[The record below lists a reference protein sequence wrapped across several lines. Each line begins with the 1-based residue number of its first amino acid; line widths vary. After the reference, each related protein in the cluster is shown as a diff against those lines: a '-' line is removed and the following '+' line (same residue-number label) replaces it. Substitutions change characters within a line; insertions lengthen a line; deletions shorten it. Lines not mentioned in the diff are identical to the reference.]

1 MKVALIVFSLIS
13 VFLLIP
19 TSAFAQ
25 DSGLSKEGIID
36 AYYSGPVFLDSYWTS
51 GLSNRNGSELDVS
64 PGDGPSTLAV
74 VLINSGPSDIS
85 GITGRLTLP
94 DGFKTTGKPP
104 GTPAVATFDQ
114 IAKAGSTFTLF
125 FDVDVLDSA
134 KVQDY
139 TARLS
144 IDYSKILETGVPRN
158 VIMNVTFNVAG

>member
-1 MKVALIVFSLIS
+1 PLDLQSC
-13 VFLLIP
+13 P
-19 TSAFAQ
+19 TRRSS
-25 DSGLSKEGIID
+25 DL
-36 AYYSGPVFLDSYWTS
+36 
-51 GLSNRNGSELDVS
+51 
-64 PGDGPSTLAV
+64 
-74 VLINSGPSDIS
+74 VLINRGPSDIS

-139 TARLS
+139 TARLDRKS
-144 IDYSKILETGVPRN
+144 TRLNSSHQII
-158 VIMNVTFNVAG
+158 